1 MTTAKAVATPKPIA
15 AGRIWL
21 ILIFLLGAMAGVA
34 ARLVY
39 LQVLE
44 RDTLVAKAR
53 QQQQHYPPP
62 TLARYPITDRRDTV
76 VALDRP
82 VFTLFAHPSH
92 FKVEPTAIA
101 HALAPLLGQ
110 SPPQLLAKFGT
121 YPTGVPIAYEVS
133 EEVAAKIRA
142 LNYDGLELNQAWQR
156 IYPQQELMAGIVGY
170 VDREHKGQAGIEF
183 SQNDFL
189 QVRNPQPLLSM
200 NGLGQ
205 WLPALAPTDPQVLT
219 QGYHVRLTVDSRL
232 QQTARQALRQQL
244 RKFNAKRGTVLVLE
258 VASGALRALVSE
270 PSYNPNQYYRADPAL
285 FRNWAVSD
293 LYEPGSTFKPI
304 NTAIALELNAITP
317 NTVLPD
323 EGRIMVGG
331 WPIQNSDFS
340 QRGGRGALTI
350 SQVLGY
356 SSNVAMVHMMNRIP
370 RRHYYRYLH
379 RLGLTQKVGSD
390 LPFETAAQL
399 KPAEQFIHYPI
410 ESATAAFGQGLSLTP
425 LHLVQLLG
433 AIANGGELVVPHVI
447 EGLYDENGHLQRQP
461 RRAEPRRVFSER
473 TSTEVINMLGE
484 VVRSGTGKPAHIPGY
499 RLGGKT
505 GTAQKAVGGTYGNQ
519 RITSFAAVFP
529 LEQPQYVILAVVD
542 EPQGDDAY
550 GSTVAIPIVK
560 AVTESLITIE
570 GIPPSHPE
578 ELRRPAAA
586 TSVPQ

>member
-1 MTTAKAVATPKPIA
+1 MTTAKTVTAAKP
-15 AGRIWL
+15 AGRLWL
-21 ILIFLLGAMAGVA
+21 ILFFLLSAMAGVA

-39 LQVLE
+39 LQVIE
-44 RDTLVAKAR
+44 SETLTAKAR
-53 QQQQHYPPP
+53 QQQQHYTAPL
-62 TLARYPITDRRDTV
+62 LARYPITDRRETV

-82 VFTLFAHPSH
+82 VFTLFAHPVQ
-92 FKVEPTAIA
+92 FKVKPEAIA
-101 HALAPLLGQ
+101 QDLAPLLKQ
-110 SPPQLLAKFGT
+110 SPPQLLAKFGLH
-121 YPTGVPIAYEVS
+121 PTGVPIAYEIN

-156 IYPQQELMAGIVGY
+156 IYPQQDLMAGIVGY

-183 SQNDFL
+183 SQNEFL
-189 QVRNPQPLLSM
+189 QVPPQRPLLSM
-200 NGLGQ
+200 NALGQ
-205 WLPALAPTDPQVLT
+205 WLPALAPTDPRTLS

-258 VASGALRALVSE
+258 VKSGALRALVSE
-270 PSYNPNQYYRADPAL
+270 PSYDPNHYYRADPAL
-285 FRNWAVSD
+285 FRNWAVAD

-317 NTVLPD
+317 DTVLPD
-323 EGRIMVGG
+323 EGRITVGG
-331 WPIQNSDFS
+331 WPIQNNDFS

-350 SQVLGY
+350 PQILAY
-356 SSNVAMVHMMNRIP
+356 SSNVAMVHMMSRIP
-370 RRHYYRYLH
+370 SRHYYRYLH
-379 RLGLTQKVGSD
+379 RLGLTEKVGSD

-410 ESATAAFGQGLSLTP
+410 EPATASFGQGFSLTP
-425 LHLVQLLG
+425 LHLAQLLG

-447 EGLYDENGHLQRQP
+447 EGLFDENGQLQRQP
-461 RRAEPRRVFSER
+461 ARAQPRRVFSQR
-473 TSTEVINMLGE
+473 TSAEVVKMLGE
-484 VVRSGTGKPAHIPGY
+484 VVRSGTGQPAQIPGY

-505 GTAQKAVGGTYGNQ
+505 GTAQKAIGGTYSNQ

-529 LEQPQYVILAVVD
+529 LEQPQYIILAVVD

-560 AVTESLITIE
+560 AVTEALITIE

-578 ELRRPAAA
+578 ELRRPTAT

>member
-1 MTTAKAVATPKPIA
+1 MTVVAPKPTSNA
-15 AGRIWL
+15 RLWL
-21 ILIFLLGAMAGVA
+21 ILFFLLSSMAGVL

-44 RDTLVAKAR
+44 SETLTAKAR
-53 QQQQHYPPP
+53 QQQQHYIAP
-62 TLARYPITDRRDTV
+62 TLARYPITDRRETV

-82 VFTLFAHPSH
+82 VFTLFAHPAQ
-92 FKVEPTAIA
+92 FKVPRDKIA
-101 HALAPLLGQ
+101 QDLAPLLQQ
-110 SPPQLLAKFGT
+110 SPAQLLAKFDIH
-121 YPTGVPIAYEVS
+121 PTGVPIAYEIN

-142 LNYDGLELNQAWQR
+142 LSYDGLELNQAWQR
-156 IYPQQELMAGIVGY
+156 IYPQQDLMAGIVGY
-170 VDREHKGQAGIEF
+170 VDREHQGQAGIEF

-189 QVRNPQPLLSM
+189 QVPPQRPLLSM
-200 NGLGQ
+200 NALGQ
-205 WLPALAPTDPQVLT
+205 WLPALAPTDPRALT

-258 VASGALRALVSE
+258 VKSGALRALVSE
-270 PSYNPNQYYRADPAL
+270 PSYDPNHYYRADPAL

-317 NTVLPD
+317 DTVLPD
-323 EGRIMVGG
+323 EGRITVGG
-331 WPIQNSDFS
+331 WPIQNNDFN

-350 SQVLGY
+350 PQILAY

-370 RRHYYRYLH
+370 SRHYYRYLH

-399 KPAEQFIHYPI
+399 KPPEQFIHYPI
-410 ESATAAFGQGLSLTP
+410 EPATAAFGQGFSLTP

-447 EGLYDENGHLQRQP
+447 EGLFDENGQLQRKP
-461 RRAEPRRVFSER
+461 SLAEPRRVFSQR
-473 TSTEVINMLGE
+473 TSAEVVKMLGE
-484 VVRSGTGKPAHIPGY
+484 VVRSGTGQPAQIPGY

-505 GTAQKAVGGTYGNQ
+505 GTAQKAIGGTYSNQ
-519 RITSFAAVFP
+519 RITSFAAIFP

-578 ELRRPAAA
+578 ELRRPTAT